1 MALETLWIAW
11 KRHQHRL
18 GYVLIGVLLFAAG
31 WQLGRTTSPYYAASP
46 IVFQEA
52 PGVAADANNG
62 SPEALVALRD
72 AGLKKETAS
81 AQVAAATTV
90 SPIPVG
96 EGTATSSTS
105 PLPPPQTPPQ
115 TGGETNAKMFAG
127 SKNSN
132 LYHHKDCPSV
142 SSIKEENIIWWP
154 SKEAAEAAG
163 YKPSKCTEE
172 KLSNTN

>member
-1 MALETLWIAW
+1 MSFESLWVTW
-11 KRHQHRL
+11 KRYQHQL
-18 GYVLIGVLLFAAG
+18 GYVIIGLLLFAAG

-72 AGLKKETAS
+72 AGLKKDTAS
-81 AQVAAATTV
+81 PQVAAATT
-90 SPIPVG
+90 
-96 EGTATSSTS
+96 TS
-105 PLPPPQTPPQ
+105 PSPAVGLPAEASAQAE
-115 TGGETNAKMFAG
+115 GETNTKLFAG

-142 SSIKEENIIWWP
+142 GSIKEENIIWWP

-172 KLSNTN
+172 KVGNN